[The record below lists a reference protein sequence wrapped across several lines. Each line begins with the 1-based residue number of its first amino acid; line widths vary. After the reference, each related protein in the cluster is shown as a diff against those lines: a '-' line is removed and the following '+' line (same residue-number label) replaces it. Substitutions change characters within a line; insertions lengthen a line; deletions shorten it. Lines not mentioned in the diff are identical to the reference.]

1 MKSIPLRTIILL
13 IISLPIQAEII
24 LDGTLGRSG
33 ALSGPDYLIKA
44 ELGQQHGGNLFH
56 SFQDFNVQSFESAS
70 FSGPNTVNNI
80 ISRVTGG
87 KPSQIDGLLRSTIP
101 NADLYF
107 LNPYG
112 ILFGSQAQLD
122 IQGSF
127 HASTADYLRLE
138 NGGQF
143 NARHPKNS
151 LLSVAPVEAFGFLTN
166 TPAPLS
172 IQGSQLATPP
182 GKTLSLIS
190 GDLTITEGQLKA
202 PGGQIN
208 LASLASQ
215 GELMLTENGLE
226 ASDFNQFGELTFNNA
241 QAISSGKG
249 SGNINIRAG
258 QFTLNQSKLK
268 ANSLE
273 PGEKGWIDIQVNRL
287 NLKGNELIDTD
298 KKAFDAIISSSTISD
313 GEGGDIRIKATDVTL
328 SKAAI
333 FADSGKLEQEE
344 SRIAS
349 STVSQIEGHAGT
361 IYIEADRLIID
372 NGAIESNAFGI
383 GQGGN
388 ITLYVSEY
396 ISAYQGHIAVN
407 AFEGSDVSADRVGT
421 ILVETGQLDL
431 SKVTI
436 SSSTFGTGAGGN
448 ITLKVDGLITLS
460 QGAILVDAKTFNPP
474 SSSNERNSSQDN
486 NGSIQKPKITGH
498 AGTILIEAKAITL
511 TDKSKISSSTS
522 GSGDGGNVQIYA
534 RDAITIQNTLP
545 DDQVENPVLNEGN
558 SGIEAVST
566 SQEAD
571 SGHAGEIWIETQH
584 LSLSDKVKINTSNRG
599 GGDAGNIHLKV
610 TNLDLSNNATIA
622 STNRGSGNAGNIS
635 LQVQDQLH
643 LQNAYMTTEAKNAQG
658 GDITLQ
664 VGQLVYSQDSRIT
677 TSVRGGSGDGGNITL
692 QTPEFIILDDAQI
705 KAQANTGRG
714 GNISLISNQFIAS
727 PCSLVSASSRLGIDG
742 NVEID
747 SPTVNMDEFMVV
759 LPTGFTK
766 ASLTKCDI
774 QALENPSTF
783 KIRPR
788 FHALPFMIDSL

>member
-1 MKSIPLRTIILL
+1 MDINVSH
-13 IISLPIQAEII
+13 
-24 LDGTLGRSG
+24 
-33 ALSGPDYLIKA
+33 
-44 ELGQQHGGNLFH
+44 QH
-56 SFQDFNVQSFESAS
+56 
-70 FSGPNTVNNI
+70 
-80 ISRVTGG
+80 
-87 KPSQIDGLLRSTIP
+87 PS
-101 NADLYF
+101 
-107 LNPYG
+107 
-112 ILFGSQAQLD
+112 
-122 IQGSF
+122 
-127 HASTADYLRLE
+127 
-138 NGGQF
+138 
-143 NARHPKNS
+143 
-151 LLSVAPVEAFGFLTN
+151 
-166 TPAPLS
+166 PLS

-202 PGGQIN
+202 PAGRIN
-208 LASLASQ
+208 LASLASP
-215 GELMLTENGLE
+215 GELMPTGLE
-226 ASDFNQFGELTFNNA
+226 ASHFNQFGELTFSNA
-241 QAISSGKG
+241 QAITSGKG
-249 SGNINIRAG
+249 SGNIDIRAG
-258 QFTLNQSKLK
+258 QFTLNQSKLN

-273 PGEKGWIDIQVNRL
+273 PGEKGRIDIQVNRL
-287 NLKGNELIDTD
+287 NLEGDDLIGKIHQEHVLFET
-298 KKAFDAIISSSTISD
+298 IISSSTISD
-313 GEGGDIRIKATDVTL
+313 GEGGDIHIKASDTVTITN
-328 SKAAI
+328 AAI
-333 FADSGKLEQEE
+333 FANSGELDIQLQNG
-344 SRIAS
+344 STTS
-349 STVSQIEGHAGT
+349 SHTFSQTQGDAGT
-361 IYIEADRLIID
+361 IHIETNQLIID
-372 NGAIESNAFGI
+372 NSVIASNAFGI

-388 ITLYVSEY
+388 ITLNVSEHTR
-396 ISAYQGHIAVN
+396 IDGGLIGLN
-407 AFEGSDVSADRVGT
+407 AFEGNDVSAERVGT
-421 ILVETGQLDL
+421 LLLETGQLDL
-431 SKVTI
+431 SNVII
-436 SSSTFGTGAGGN
+436 SSSTFGTGAGGH
-448 ITLKVDGLITLS
+448 ITLKVEGLITLS

-474 SSSNERNSSQDN
+474 PSSNERNSSQPDN
-486 NGSIQKPKITGH
+486 NGSIQKQQTTGL

-534 RDAITIQNTLP
+534 IDTITFQNTLP
-545 DDQVENPVLNEGN
+545 DEQVENPRLHKGH
-558 SGIEAVST
+558 SGIEAVSI

-571 SGHAGEIWIETQH
+571 SGHAGEIWLETQH
-584 LSLSDKVKINTSNRG
+584 LTLSDNVKINTSNLG
-599 GGDAGNIHLKV
+599 GGDAGNIHVNV
-610 TNLDLSNNATIA
+610 TNLDMSNNATIA

-677 TSVRGGSGDGGNITL
+677 TSVRGGSGDGGNITI

-788 FHALPFMIDSL
+788 FHALPFMIDRLSTAD